1 MKLFTV
7 TLLLFLTPFF
17 VHSQIEAKT
26 KDGREVILNNN
37 GTWIYSDS
45 LCNYFIKTKTY
56 SNGKS
61 VVYANNSIKVKGEGE
76 NSGLEIMLMKTSQ
89 SIVFTITTLD
99 KEIWCVDKT
108 TIATVEFT
116 NGKTIDLQQMGNEN
130 CNGDFSCF
138 LSEVMENNKELK
150 KLCKYMIK
158 SITIAYTINNSES
171 TVTNSVKTTF
181 TTGDA
186 YRVKTI
192 MECLANK

>member
-7 TLLLFLTPFF
+7 TLLFFFTPFF

-26 KDGREVILNNN
+26 KNGREVILNNN

-45 LCNYFIKTKTY
+45 LCNYFTKTKTY

-108 TIATVEFT
+108 TIATVTFT

-138 LSEVMENNKELK
+138 LSEVMGNEKELK
-150 KLCKYMIK
+150 KLCKHMIK
-158 SITIAYTINNSES
+158 SITIAYTINNSETS
-171 TVTNSVKTTF
+171 VTNSIKTSF
-181 TTGDA
+181 TIGDA